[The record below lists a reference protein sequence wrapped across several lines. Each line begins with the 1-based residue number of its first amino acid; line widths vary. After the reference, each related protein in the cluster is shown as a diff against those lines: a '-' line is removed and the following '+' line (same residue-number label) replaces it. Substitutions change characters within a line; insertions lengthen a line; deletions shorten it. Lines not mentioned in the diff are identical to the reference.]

1 MTARFRARTTRLGG
15 CAPALTAAIAVV
27 LCATPG
33 LAAAADRDVRL
44 TADPSAD
51 ACTAFEPLDC
61 SYLMA
66 RNGLQAP
73 PDPTVPGAVA
83 PTFINLASL
92 PGDATID
99 AVIHDDGT
107 ITVADGDVT
116 FPGVDTVR
124 PNAIVGDVTVN
135 ARIVQTAAWTGTLDQ
150 ATGAMALTAA
160 LSLQFKL
167 SCDPVANAT
176 CGALTGASGNLGTWA
191 VAPKKPAE
199 LSTGHAAALAPPA
212 AYGPDWVPPAAED
225 GAALDAA
232 TGALTLVDNKLELE
246 HLDPSDCIDTT
257 SPICNN
263 PGLGGIVVVELNNAI
278 GASWGGAAA
287 PENSKDTVPGAIDMR
302 MAFVMENALI
312 RSTPSAIDFGSQPL
326 GTSSAPRSVDL
337 SAFGEADVELLSLY
351 TAGGDDADFW
361 VANDGC
367 RGIVA
372 TAAACTMKVRF
383 NPGARGNRATALY
396 ARVRDPQ
403 DVDTIRTLQI
413 AALSGQGG
421 QLPQGPAGPKGDGAA
436 QAPAIAQGLASAT
449 PESPSIRRAK
459 SRLRLSSKGTATVA
473 TIKCPAGSCRVSGRS
488 ARLKI
493 GTKTHKVA
501 VTVSRTIAG
510 GKSAA
515 VRVSVGKRVRTALR
529 RRGTGALT
537 VKLVVRSSDGSS
549 ISRTVTVQLR
559 SR

>member
-1 MTARFRARTTRLGG
+1 M
-15 CAPALTAAIAVV
+15 
-27 LCATPG
+27 
-33 LAAAADRDVRL
+33 
-44 TADPSAD
+44 
-51 ACTAFEPLDC
+51 
-61 SYLMA
+61 
-66 RNGLQAP
+66 
-73 PDPTVPGAVA
+73 
-83 PTFINLASL
+83 
-92 PGDATID
+92 
-99 AVIHDDGT
+99 
-107 ITVADGDVT
+107 
-116 FPGVDTVR
+116 
-124 PNAIVGDVTVN
+124 N

-167 SCDPVANAT
+167 SCDHVANAT
-176 CGALTGASGNLGTWA
+176 CGTLTGASGNLGTWA

-212 AYGPDWVPPAAED
+212 AYGPDWVPPAVED
-225 GAALDAA
+225 GAPLDAA

-246 HLDPSDCIDTT
+246 RLDPTDCIDTT

-278 GASWGGAAA
+278 GASWGGAARRELQGHRA
-287 PENSKDTVPGAIDMR
+287 GGDRHADGVRHGERAHQEHAVGRRLRLPAARHLE
-302 MAFVMENALI
+302 
-312 RSTPSAIDFGSQPL
+312 RSAQRRPL
-326 GTSSAPRSVDL
+326 V
-337 SAFGEADVELLSLY
+337 FGEADVELLSLY

-372 TAAACTMKVRF
+372 TAAACTVKVRF

-501 VTVSRTIAG
+501 VTGSRTIAG

-515 VRVSVGKRVRTALR
+515 VRVSVGKRVRMALR
-529 RRGTGALT
+529 GGA
-537 VKLVVRSSDGSS
+537 
-549 ISRTVTVQLR
+549 QEP
-559 SR
+559 